1 MAFLMKGKLIMI
13 YKIYI
18 NSNGWKE
25 LTKPTNDLRKVIA
38 TLDYTLSSGRE
49 IMVKRTTDR
58 DEIIFN
64 SMFDDYETFRENARL
79 QTLSCVELKEEIL
92 DLSEKKGR

>member
-1 MAFLMKGKLIMI
+1 
-13 YKIYI
+13 
-18 NSNGWKE
+18 
-25 LTKPTNDLRKVIA
+25 
-38 TLDYTLSSGRE
+38 
-49 IMVKRTTDR
+49 MVKKTTDR

-64 SMFDDYETFRENARL
+64 SLFDDYEKFRENARL

>member
-1 MAFLMKGKLIMI
+1 MI
-13 YKIYI
+13 YKLYI

-25 LTKPTNDLRKVIA
+25 LAKPTNDLRKVISI
-38 TLDYTLSSGRE
+38 LDYTLSSGRE
-49 IMVKRTTDR
+49 VMVKKVTDR

-64 SMFDDYETFRENARL
+64 SLFDDYTTFRENARL
-79 QTLSCVELKEEIL
+79 QTLSCVELKKEIL

>member
-1 MAFLMKGKLIMI
+1 MI
-13 YKIYI
+13 YKVYI

-25 LTKPTNDLRKVIA
+25 LIKPTDDLRKVIA

-49 IMVKRTTDR
+49 IMVKKTTDR

-64 SMFDDYETFRENARL
+64 SLFDDYTIFRENARL

>member
-1 MAFLMKGKLIMI
+1 MI
-13 YKIYI
+13 YKVYI

-25 LTKPTNDLRKVIA
+25 LIKPTNDLRKVIA

-49 IMVKRTTDR
+49 VMVKKTTDR

-64 SMFDDYETFRENARL
+64 SLFDNYETFRENARL
-79 QTLSCVELKEEIL
+79 KTLSCVELKEEIL